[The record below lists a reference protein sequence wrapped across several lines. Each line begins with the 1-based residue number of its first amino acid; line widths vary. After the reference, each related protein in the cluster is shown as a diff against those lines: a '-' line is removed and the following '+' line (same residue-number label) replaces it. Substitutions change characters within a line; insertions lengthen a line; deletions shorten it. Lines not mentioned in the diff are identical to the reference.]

1 MSGLP
6 ATTAN
11 ERESRQSMREF
22 GALLRLSWPIAVT
35 QVTQMSMGVMDTV
48 MASRLGPVEV
58 SGVQLGG
65 ALFWPVL
72 LLLSGVAMALTPSV
86 SQLRGSG
93 RTDQIAEVAR
103 QTLWIMLGMGLLLVA
118 FIRNVEPLYLY
129 FGVDPAAAEVAVA
142 YLSALSFGV
151 VQFMM
156 YFSLR
161 YLCDGMSW
169 TKPAMIIAL
178 IAVSL
183 KLPLNVLF
191 IYGAF
196 GLPGLGGVGC
206 GYSSAL
212 VMTAQ
217 LISMALVVTKGRIAH
232 LGVFYGFSRPR
243 FGEMLRIFKLGLPIG
258 AGISLEMAVF
268 SVTTILVA
276 KLGVLPLNAH
286 AIAASISSIAFML
299 PLALGMGAT
308 IRVGFFAGA
317 HEFEQARRAVRV
329 ALMSAFVV
337 AVVLL
342 TVLAVFRYPI
352 ASLYTPVPE
361 VVSLGASLL
370 LLVAL
375 YQLVDDVQ
383 IVAVGA
389 LRGFKDTRTPMFVS
403 IIAYW
408 LIGLPLGIFMAFG
421 YEGAP
426 LAMLGFDWT
435 LNVPA
440 NGVQGLWWG
449 LVVGLVVAA
458 AALLARVR
466 YLMNS
471 PQKIIEMSK
480 R

>member
-6 ATTAN
+6 APIGKPS
-11 ERESRQSMREF
+11 ELRISLRELA
-22 GALLRLSWPIAVT
+22 ALLRLSWPIAVT

-48 MASRLGPVEV
+48 MASRLAPVEV

-65 ALFWPVL
+65 ALFWPAL
-72 LLLSGVAMALTPSV
+72 LLVSGVAMALTPSV
-86 SQLRGSG
+86 SQLRGAG
-93 RTDQIAEVAR
+93 RTEYIAEVAR
-103 QTLWIMLGMGLLLVA
+103 QTLWIMLGMGLLLIA
-118 FIRNVEPLYLY
+118 FMRNVEPLYLY
-129 FGVDPAAAEVAVA
+129 FDVDPAAAEVATG

-183 KLPLNVLF
+183 KLPLNLLF

-196 GLPGLGGVGC
+196 GFPGLGGVGC

-217 LISMALVVTKGRIAH
+217 LISMVVVVTKGRIAH
-232 LGVFYGFSRPR
+232 LGVFHSFSRPR
-243 FGEMLRIFKLGLPIG
+243 FGEMFRIFKLGLPIG

-268 SVTTILVA
+268 SVTTVLVA
-276 KLGVLPLNAH
+276 KLGVLSLNAH
-286 AIAASISSIAFML
+286 AIAASISGVAFML

-317 HEFEQARRAVRV
+317 HDFEQVRRAVRV
-329 ALMSAFVV
+329 ALLSALVV

-342 TVLAVFRYPI
+342 SLLTLLRYELAE
-352 ASLYTPVPE
+352 LYTHVPE
-361 VVSLGASLL
+361 VISLGANLL

-383 IVAVGA
+383 IVAIGA

-403 IIAYW
+403 LVAYW
-408 LIGLPLGIFMAFG
+408 FIGLPLGILMAFG
-421 YEGAP
+421 YDGSP
-426 LAMLGFDWT
+426 LLAVGVDWT
-435 LNVPA
+435 VALPA
-440 NGVQGLWWG
+440 NGVEGLWWG
-449 LVVGLVVAA
+449 LVVGLIVAS
-458 AALLARVR
+458 AALLTRVR
-466 YLMNS
+466 MLMNS
-471 PQKIIEMSK
+471 PGKIIKLSH

>member
-1 MSGLP
+1 
-6 ATTAN
+6 
-11 ERESRQSMREF
+11 MREL

-72 LLLSGVAMALTPSV
+72 LLVSGVAMALTPSV
-86 SQLRGSG
+86 SQLRGAG
-93 RTDQIAEVAR
+93 RTEQIAEVAR
-103 QTLWIMLGMGLLLVA
+103 QTLWIMLAMGLLLVV
-118 FIRNVEPLYLY
+118 FMHNVEPLYLY
-129 FGVDPAAAEVAVA
+129 FGVDPAAAEVATA
-142 YLSALSFGV
+142 YLGALSFGV

-183 KLPLNVLF
+183 KLPLNLLF

-196 GLPGLGGVGC
+196 GFPGLGGAGC
-206 GYSSAL
+206 GWSSAL

-217 LISMALVVTKGRIAH
+217 LISMVVVVTKGRVAH

-243 FGEMLRIFKLGLPIG
+243 FGEMFRIFKLGLPIG

-268 SVTTILVA
+268 SVTTVLVA
-276 KLGVLPLNAH
+276 KLGVLSLNAH
-286 AIAASISSIAFML
+286 AIAASISGVAFML

-317 HEFEQARRAVRV
+317 RDFVHARRAVRV
-329 ALMSAFVV
+329 ALLSALVV

-342 TVLAVFRYPI
+342 SLLAILRYPL
-352 ASLYTPVPE
+352 AGLYTHVPE
-361 VVSLGASLL
+361 VISLGASLL

-389 LRGFKDTRTPMFVS
+389 LRGLKDTRTPMFISLV
-403 IIAYW
+403 AYW
-408 LIGLPLGIFMAFG
+408 FIGLPLGILMAFG

-426 LAMLGFDWT
+426 LAALGVDWT
-435 LNVPA
+435 VHVSE
-440 NGVQGLWWG
+440 NGVLGLWWG
-449 LVVGLVVAA
+449 LVSGLFVAS
-458 AALLARVR
+458 AALLSRVR
-466 YLMNS
+466 YLMQR
-471 PQKIIEMSK
+471 PEKIIMLSK

>member
-6 ATTAN
+6 TTTKSGG
-11 ERESRQSMREF
+11 ETRQSLREL

-35 QVTQMSMGVMDTV
+35 QVTQMSMGVMDTL
-48 MASRLGPVEV
+48 MASQLGPVEV
-58 SGVQLGG
+58 SGVHLGG

-72 LLLSGVAMALTPSV
+72 LLVSGVAMALTPSV

-103 QTLWIMLGMGLLLVA
+103 QTLWIMLAMGLLLIV
-118 FIRNVEPLYLY
+118 FMRNVEPLYHY
-129 FGVDPAAAEVAVA
+129 FGVDPAATEVATA

-151 VQFMM
+151 AQFMM

-183 KLPLNVLF
+183 KLPLNLLF

-196 GLPGLGGVGC
+196 GFEGLGGVGC

-217 LISMALVVTKGRIAH
+217 LISMVIVVTKGRIAH

-243 FGEMLRIFKLGLPIG
+243 FGEMYRIFKLGLPIG
-258 AGISLEMAVF
+258 ASISLEMAVF
-268 SVTTILVA
+268 AVTTVLVA
-276 KLGVLPLNAH
+276 KLGVLSMNAH
-286 AIAASISSIAFML
+286 AIAANVSGVAFML

-308 IRVGFFAGA
+308 IRVGFYAGA
-317 HEFEQARRAVRV
+317 RDFESARRVVRV
-329 ALMSAFVV
+329 ALLSALVV
-337 AVVLL
+337 ACGLL
-342 TVLAVFRYPI
+342 TMLAVFRFSI
-352 ASLYTPVPE
+352 AGLYTQVPE
-361 VVSLGASLL
+361 VISLGASLL
-370 LLVAL
+370 LLCAF

-383 IVAVGA
+383 IVAIGA
-389 LRGFKDTRTPMFVS
+389 LRGIKDTRTPMLVS
-403 IIAYW
+403 LVAYW
-408 LIGLPLGIFMAFG
+408 LIGLPLGILLAFG
-421 YEGAP
+421 YQGMP
-426 LAMLGFDWT
+426 LVALGMDWRLT
-435 LNVPA
+435 VPA

-449 LVVGLVVAA
+449 LVAGLVVAA
-458 AALLARVR
+458 AALLSRVS
-466 YLMNS
+466 YLMQR
-471 PQKIIEMSK
+471 PEKIIKLSK

>member
-1 MSGLP
+1 
-6 ATTAN
+6 
-11 ERESRQSMREF
+11 MREL

-86 SQLRGSG
+86 SQLRGEG
-93 RTDQIAEVAR
+93 RSEHITEVAR
-103 QTLWIMLGMGLLLVA
+103 QTLWIMLGMGLLLVT
-118 FIRNVEPLYLY
+118 FMRSVEPLYLY
-129 FGVDPAAAEVAVA
+129 FGVDPEAAEVAVA
-142 YLSALSFGV
+142 YLNALSFGV

-217 LISMALVVTKGRIAH
+217 LISMVVVVTKGRIAH

-268 SVTTILVA
+268 SVTTVLVA
-276 KLGVLPLNAH
+276 KLGVLSLNAH
-286 AIAASISSIAFML
+286 AIAAGISGVAFRL
-299 PLALGMGAT
+299 QLARGMGAT
-308 IRVGFFAGA
+308 IRV
-317 HEFEQARRAVRV
+317 
-329 ALMSAFVV
+329 
-337 AVVLL
+337 
-342 TVLAVFRYPI
+342 
-352 ASLYTPVPE
+352 
-361 VVSLGASLL
+361 
-370 LLVAL
+370 
-375 YQLVDDVQ
+375 
-383 IVAVGA
+383 
-389 LRGFKDTRTPMFVS
+389 
-403 IIAYW
+403 
-408 LIGLPLGIFMAFG
+408 
-421 YEGAP
+421 
-426 LAMLGFDWT
+426 
-435 LNVPA
+435 
-440 NGVQGLWWG
+440 
-449 LVVGLVVAA
+449 
-458 AALLARVR
+458 
-466 YLMNS
+466 
-471 PQKIIEMSK
+471 
-480 R
+480 